1 MKMYTASKFSSEKK
15 LKVIKSYLEKGDSLR
30 KHAHSLGISYIT
42 LWRWVQRYKVDG
54 EVFKKS
60 YKKSGKRFSKD
71 LEKKI
76 MMVKEQKPSVSI
88 AKAQRLLKRVGIKVS
103 HKGIWGVWRR
113 YGLLKTNNHD
123 PLDPFGDSTSESVQ
137 GLRKVKILMSEG
149 NLKAAAVV
157 LNDLP
162 SIPKHD
168 ILRQIPEEFLS
179 PRRRLERFSLESDK
193 MPPPETVRK
202 AHRISSML
210 EKKGYLY
217 SSIFA
222 NLIEL
227 YNLHNMGR
235 SQEMINILKI
245 LNRKLYK
252 TRNRSWLI
260 LYYALMAM
268 AFSKCRKFDK
278 ALEFIKKCRRLIGI
292 SSYPWQWM
300 VLGSLH
306 TQIGD
311 YVRASHNYKM
321 GLEMTRGQELFPYF
335 ATSLVV
341 LGYCKTGDYINAHKL
356 LGEVSVSDLPN
367 NESEYYL
374 GRAYIAFSKG
384 DLGAASHFFLEVLNM
399 SSKHNL
405 TNHLRAS
412 AEGLAFI
419 AAARN
424 KKSQAMT
431 YLKQCI
437 PLLKKHGSVTELY
450 HMKFCLSLLEGR
462 KLPKI
467 WKEPSDFLFCLL
479 YQAKKTLKAN
489 HYRKAFNYAKK
500 HGLLGVF
507 ERIIVF
513 APEPVLHMI
522 EQGKDPGLS
531 RAIVQFPLFN
541 QKKSVRHIKFL
552 GELVVSVNGHYSNL
566 KLAPKERAFLIHLA
580 LKAGQPG
587 KFILLKDI
595 YHNFWTGSQYKTDHL
610 SHMLTE
616 IRKKLKIWRYFLCV
630 TSSYGESR
638 LINRGVYFTTDY
650 EELEVLLVHA
660 KALEKADD
668 WRFALQ
674 DYMRVMHLFRGAPFE
689 QMYDNWSEDLRRTIL
704 NQLEQT
710 ASNFA
715 KLCLEHSEQTPRFT
729 ATVKKVFRNIL
740 TIIPSTKEIDQ
751 FLKYYN

>member
-1 MKMYTASKFSSEKK
+1 MYTASKFSSEKK
-15 LKVIKSYLEKGDSLR
+15 LKVIKSYLEKGGSLR
-30 KHAHSLGISYIT
+30 KYAHSLGISYMT

-54 EVFKKS
+54 EIFKKS

-88 AKAQRLLKRVGIKVS
+88 AKAQRLLKRIGIKVS

-113 YGLLKTNNHD
+113 YGLLKTNNND
-123 PLDPFGDSTSESVQ
+123 PLDPFGDSTSESLE
-137 GLRKVKILMSEG
+137 GLRKVKILVSEG

-157 LNDLP
+157 LNNLP
-162 SIPKHD
+162 SIPRHD

-179 PRRRLERFSLESDK
+179 PRRRLEHFSLESDK

-210 EKKGYLY
+210 EKKGYVY

-222 NLIEL
+222 DLIEL

-235 SQEMINILKI
+235 AQEMIKTLKM

-252 TRNRSWLI
+252 TRNRSWLV

-268 AFSKCRKFDK
+268 AFSECCKFNK
-278 ALEFIKKCRRLIGI
+278 TLKFIKKCRRLIGV
-292 SSYPWQWM
+292 SSYPWEWM

-306 TQIGD
+306 TTIGD
-311 YVRASHNYKM
+311 YVRVSHNYKM
-321 GLEMTRGQELFPYF
+321 GLEMTRDNKEWFSYF
-335 ATSLVV
+335 ATSLV
-341 LGYCKTGDYINAHKL
+341 LHGYCITGDYINAHKL
-356 LGEVSVSDLPN
+356 LDKLAVSDVSDN
-367 NESEYYL
+367 KSEYCL

-399 SSKHNL
+399 SSKHSLSNY
-405 TNHLRAS
+405 LRAS
-412 AEGLAFI
+412 AQGLACV

-424 KKSQAMT
+424 KKSEVRV
-431 YLKQCI
+431 YLERCI
-437 PLLKKHGSVTELY
+437 PLLKKHGSVTEL
-450 HMKFCLSLLEGR
+450 HQVKLCLALLEGR
-462 KLPKI
+462 KIPKLQRH
-467 WKEPSDFLFCLL
+467 PSDFLLYLL
-479 YQAKKTLKAN
+479 SQAKKTLKAN
-489 HYRKAFNYAKK
+489 HYRKAFNYAKR
-500 HGLLGVF
+500 HGLLGGF

-541 QKKSVRHIKFL
+541 HKKSVCHIKFL

-580 LKAGQPG
+580 LKAEQPG

-610 SHMLTE
+610 SHMLTG

-630 TSSYGESR
+630 TSSYGESK
-638 LINRGVYFTTDY
+638 LVNRGVYFTTDY
-650 EELEVLLVHA
+650 EELEILLVHA

-689 QMYDNWSEDLRRTIL
+689 RMYDNWSEDLRRAIL

-715 KLCLEHSEQTPRFT
+715 KLCLEHSDQTLRFT
-729 ATVKKVFRNIL
+729 ATVKKMFRKIL
-740 TIIPSTKEIDQ
+740 TIIPPTKEINQ